1 MSGKQVVTGATGLLG
16 AALVLEL
23 LARTDDEVVCLVRP
37 GRKAGPE
44 ERLRTALTTAAREY
58 GASGLEIE
66 KRCTVI
72 PADLGKPRLGVEDL
86 VGAKEFWHNAADLR
100 YEDRHWEALRDT
112 NIGGTRNALDLAE
125 AAGAST
131 FNHMS
136 TAYVSGRMDGDIAE
150 VRMDD
155 VETNNRY
162 EESKIGAE
170 RLVSEATAFA
180 TRTLRPSVVIG
191 HSRTYALCGGQSGLY
206 GIQRRLTQFRRALG
220 MLGSAEDL
228 ATPMRVRA
236 EAPARV
242 NLVPVD
248 LVVADAVSIS
258 QSGSTADVFHLT
270 HPDPLQVGPGL
281 GVMFEKAGLPR
292 PVHTDDVDGFT
303 QLEREFDRKIEFY
316 GSYMTG
322 HKRFDQKN
330 LVDAVGAP
338 ALRSWRFDLVE
349 LANYLDWY
357 RGLLAR

>member
-1 MSGKQVVTGATGLLG
+1 VKQVVTGATGLVG

-37 GRKAGPE
+37 GRRVEPE
-44 ERLRTALTTAAREY
+44 EKLRTALVCAAREY
-58 GASGLEIE
+58 GVDGLSLDQ
-66 KRCTVI
+66 RVTVV
-72 PADLGKPRLGVEDL
+72 PADLGKPRLGVEGL
-86 VGAKEFWHNAADLR
+86 NGVGEFWHNAADLR

-112 NIGGTRNALDLAE
+112 NVEGTRNALDLAE

-131 FNHMS
+131 FNYTS
-136 TAYVSGRMDGDIAE
+136 TAYVAGRLDGEIAE
-150 VRMDD
+150 VRMDG

-162 EESKIGAE
+162 EDSKIGAE
-170 RLVSEATAFA
+170 RLVAEATAFA

-206 GIQRRLTQFRRALG
+206 GIQRRLFQFRRALG
-220 MLGSAEDL
+220 ALGTPEDL

-258 QSGSTADVFHLT
+258 QSGSTAEIFHLT
-270 HPDPLQVGPGL
+270 HPSPLQVGPGL

-292 PVHTDDVDGFT
+292 PVHTEEVDGFT
-303 QLEREFDRKIEFY
+303 QLEKEFDRKIEFY

-322 HKRFDQKN
+322 DKRFDQKN
-330 LVDAVGAP
+330 LVDAVGSP
-338 ALRSWRFDLVE
+338 ALHSWHFDLDE
-349 LANYLDWY
+349 LAHYLDWY
-357 RGLLAR
+357 RVLLGR

>member
-37 GRKAGPE
+37 GRKIGAE
-44 ERLRTALTTAAREY
+44 EKLRTALTTAAREY
-58 GASGLEIE
+58 GVFGLEVD

-72 PADLGKPRLGVEDL
+72 TADLGKPRLGVENL
-86 VGAKEFWHNAADLR
+86 RGATEFWHNAADLR

-125 AAGAST
+125 AAGVST
-131 FNHMS
+131 FNYMS
-136 TAYVSGRMDGDIAE
+136 TAYVAGRLDGEITE
-150 VRMDD
+150 VRMDG

-162 EESKIGAE
+162 EESKIGGE
-170 RLVSEATAFA
+170 RLVAEATAFA

-206 GIQRRLTQFRRALG
+206 GIQRRLSQFRRALEV
-220 MLGSAEDL
+220 LASPEEL

-236 EAPARV
+236 EPLARV

-270 HPDPLQVGPGL
+270 HPGPLQVGPGL
-281 GVMFEKAGLPR
+281 VVMFEKAGLPP

-322 HKRFDQKN
+322 HKRFDQTN
-330 LVDAVGAP
+330 LVDAVTSP
-338 ALRSWRFDLVE
+338 ALRSWRFDLAE

-357 RGLLAR
+357 RDLLAR